1 MTEVNILKCEVRKNT
16 GKSFSKLVRK
26 EGNIPC
32 IIYGDKKDPIAIN
45 INSSAALKLYN
56 TGRMLTTLL
65 DLELSNGDKL
75 KAIPKDIQIDPVKDN
90 IIHIDLLRLSGD
102 SRVAVE
108 TRYSVELDCPALS
121 IPEKID
127 VDISNLEIGGSVKL
141 SDVTLPADVNPVI
154 TDRDITIASLTA
166 RAEEIEE
173 EVVEEIDEE
182 GEASSD
188 TDAVP
193 EAESTS
199 SENNQDNEQ
208 DSKE

>member
-1 MTEVNILKCEVRKNT
+1 M
-16 GKSFSKLVRK
+16 
-26 EGNIPC
+26 
-32 IIYGDKKDPIAIN
+32 
-45 INSSAALKLYN
+45 
-56 TGRMLTTLL
+56 
-65 DLELSNGDKL
+65 
-75 KAIPKDIQIDPVKDN
+75 
-90 IIHIDLLRLSGD
+90 
-102 SRVAVE
+102 
-108 TRYSVELDCPALS
+108 S

-141 SDVTLPADVNPVI
+141 SDVTLPDNVNPVI

-173 EVVEEIDEE
+173 EIIEEIDEE
-182 GEASSD
+182 GEATSD
-188 TDAVP
+188 AEAAP

>member
-1 MTEVNILKCEVRKNT
+1 MGESVSPGI
-16 GKSFSKLVRK
+16 
-26 EGNIPC
+26 
-32 IIYGDKKDPIAIN
+32 KKGGVLN
-45 INSSAALKLYN
+45 
-56 TGRMLTTLL
+56 
-65 DLELSNGDKL
+65 
-75 KAIPKDIQIDPVKDN
+75 V
-90 IIHIDLLRLSGD
+90 
-102 SRVAVE
+102 

-141 SDVTLPADVNPVI
+141 SDVTLPDDVNPVI

-173 EVVEEIDEE
+173 EIIEEIDEE
-182 GEASSD
+182 GEATSD
-188 TDAVP
+188 TEAAP